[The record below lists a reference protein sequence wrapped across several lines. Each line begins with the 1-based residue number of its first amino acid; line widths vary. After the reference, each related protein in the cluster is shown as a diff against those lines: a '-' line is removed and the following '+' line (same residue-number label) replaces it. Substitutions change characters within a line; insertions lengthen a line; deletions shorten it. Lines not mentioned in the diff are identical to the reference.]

1 MDDAQIIELFF
12 ARSEDAI
19 AAVSDRYGGYCHAVA
34 IRIVPTPE
42 DAEECVSETWL
53 RAWNAIPPQRPQVLR
68 LFLGRITR
76 NVSLNRLAAETAAKR
91 GGAAKLPAASALEE
105 LEEVVGTDAVEEAAD
120 AAELERCIAAF
131 LAAQKPQNRKVFLR
145 RYYYFDTTA
154 EIARRCGLR
163 EANVLVILSR
173 TRAALRTYL
182 EKEGYTL

>member
-12 ARSEDAI
+12 ARSEDAV
-19 AAVSDRYGGYCHAVA
+19 AAVSDRYGGYCLTIAQ
-34 IRIVPTPE
+34 RIVPTPE

-53 RAWNAIPPQRPQVLR
+53 RAWNAIPPQRPKILR
-68 LFLGRITR
+68 LFLGKITR

-91 GGAAKLPAASALEE
+91 GGHEAVAALEE

-131 LAAQKPQNRKVFLR
+131 LASQTPQSRKVFLR
-145 RYYYFDTTA
+145 RYYHFDTTA

-182 EKEGYTL
+182 EKEGYAV

>member
-12 ARSEDAI
+12 ARSEDAV
-19 AAVSDRYGGYCHAVA
+19 AAVSDRYGGYCLTIAQ
-34 IRIVPTPE
+34 RIVPTPE

-53 RAWNAIPPQRPQVLR
+53 RAWNAIPPQRPKILR
-68 LFLGRITR
+68 LFLGKITR

-91 GGAAKLPAASALEE
+91 GGQEAAAALEE
-105 LEEVVGTDAVEEAAD
+105 LEGVVGTDAVEEAAD

-154 EIARRCGLR
+154 EIARRLRLR

-182 EKEGYTL
+182 EKEGYTV

>member
-12 ARSEDAI
+12 ARSEDAL
-19 AAVSDRYGGYCHAVA
+19 AAVSDRYGGYCLTIAL
-34 IRIVPTPE
+34 RIVPTPE

-53 RAWNAIPPQRPQVLR
+53 RAWNAIPPQRPKILR
-68 LFLGRITR
+68 LFLGKITR

-91 GGAAKLPAASALEE
+91 GGHEAAAALEE

-131 LAAQKPQNRKVFLR
+131 LASQKPQNRKVFLR
-145 RYYYFDTTA
+145 RYYFFDTTA

-173 TRAALRTYL
+173 TRAALRAHL
-182 EKEGYTL
+182 EKEGYAV